1 MLTHII
7 VEVEPNASGGLP
19 SRLITAAYQASCT
32 GPVTL
37 VLRGASSA
45 AVDRVLDPVVV
56 HGRRDVCGVRY
67 VHASDRAGVMAAAQT
82 ARIAVGRTSEFRT
95 LVEDLGVPCFPP
107 EEAESVLAAL
117 VPNAAKAPATPYIA
131 ARTTEAAAAAR

>member
-1 MLTHII
+1 MLTRII
-7 VEVEPNASGGLP
+7 VEVEPNSAGGLP
-19 SRLITAAYQASCT
+19 SRLITAAYHASCT

-67 VHASDRAGVMAAAQT
+67 VHASDRAEVIAAAQT
-82 ARIAVGRTSEFRT
+82 AQIAVGRTSEFRA
-95 LVEDLGVPCFPP
+95 LVEQLGVQCFPP
-107 EEAESVLAAL
+107 EEAESVLAGLA
-117 VPNAAKAPATPYIA
+117 PNSVKAPAAPYIA
-131 ARTTEAAAAAR
+131 ARTAEAAAPAR